1 MTTTPELPAGLT
13 TRPLRTTDA
22 TAVHQLMA
30 AQELA
35 DIGEVAIEEAD
46 IVSDW
51 AKPSHDLGARSIGV
65 WDGDTLVAYAELMGA
80 DRADTSVLPSHRG
93 RGIGTWLAHWLQD
106 LGRRVGSS
114 VIGMPV
120 PQGSPGDRLL
130 EELGFRVR
138 WTSWVLKLPA
148 GATIPERELPEGYV
162 VRTAE
167 PHELRAAHDVL
178 EDAFLEWSVR
188 EREPYEDFEAATSG
202 RPGFEPWNLRV
213 AVDGGGQVVGVSLVL
228 VSDNGATAA
237 SPRPCWSTPSPR
249 PARTAPR
256 PPSSAPTRGRARSA
270 CTKGWGWWRR
280 ASGSIGRST
289 SPRPRKPQ
297 NDFSTTKDSVKQ
309 PGLDSLFVRQKFP
322 MSVPLNGISIKR
334 RRSGGATARA
344 WGPCLRIC
352 GGLTCKNYMHWS
364 SRTIRTS
371 RQRWWRPWKGRAS
384 ASPRRPTGARR
395 SARRQPIRPTSSRS
409 T

>member
-1 MTTTPELPAGLT
+1 MPETPELPAGLT

-22 TAVHQLMA
+22 AAVHRLMA

-114 VIGMPV
+114 VVGMPV

-130 EELGFRVR
+130 AELGFRVR
-138 WTSWVLKLPA
+138 WTSWVLRLPE
-148 GATIPERELPEGYV
+148 GASIPERDLPEGYAI
-162 VRTAE
+162 RTAG
-167 PHELRAAHDVL
+167 PDDLRAAHDVL

-188 EREPYEDFEAATSG
+188 DREPYEDFAAATSG

-213 AVDGGGQVVGVSLVL
+213 AVDGAGQVVGVSLVL
-228 VSDNGATAA
+228 VSDNGATGYVDRLAVRA
-237 SPRPCWSTPSPR
+237 DQ
-249 PARTAPR
+249 
-256 PPSSAPTRGRARSA
+256 RGRGIAQA
-270 CTKGWGWWRR
+270 LLV
-280 ASGSIGRST
+280 
-289 SPRPRKPQ
+289 
-297 NDFSTTKDSVKQ
+297 DSFAQ
-309 PGLDSLFVRQKFP
+309 
-322 MSVPLNGISIKR
+322 
-334 RRSGGATARA
+334 ARA
-344 WGPCLRIC
+344 HGTTTSELS
-352 GGLTCKNYMHWS
+352 TD
-364 SRTIRTS
+364 SRTGALGLY
-371 RQRWWRPWKGRAS
+371 QRVGMMTESVWVNRAIDL
-384 ASPRRPTGARR
+384 P
-395 SARRQPIRPTSSRS
+395 
-409 T
+409 

>member
-1 MTTTPELPAGLT
+1 MPETPELPAGLT

-22 TAVHQLMA
+22 AAVHRLMA

-114 VIGMPV
+114 VVGMPV

-130 EELGFRVR
+130 AELGFRVR
-138 WTSWVLKLPA
+138 WTSWVLRLPE
-148 GATIPERELPEGYV
+148 GASIPERDLPEGYAI
-162 VRTAE
+162 RTAG
-167 PHELRAAHDVL
+167 PDDLRAAHDVL

-188 EREPYEDFEAATSG
+188 EREPYEDFAAATSG

-213 AVDGGGQVVGVSLVL
+213 AVDDGGQVVGVSLVL
-228 VSDNGATAA
+228 VSDNGATGYVDRLAVRA
-237 SPRPCWSTPSPR
+237 DQ
-249 PARTAPR
+249 
-256 PPSSAPTRGRARSA
+256 RGRGIAQA
-270 CTKGWGWWRR
+270 LLV
-280 ASGSIGRST
+280 
-289 SPRPRKPQ
+289 
-297 NDFSTTKDSVKQ
+297 DSFAQ
-309 PGLDSLFVRQKFP
+309 
-322 MSVPLNGISIKR
+322 
-334 RRSGGATARA
+334 ARA
-344 WGPCLRIC
+344 HGTTTSELS
-352 GGLTCKNYMHWS
+352 TD
-364 SRTIRTS
+364 SRTGALGLY
-371 RQRWWRPWKGRAS
+371 QRVGMMTESVWVNRAIDL
-384 ASPRRPTGARR
+384 P
-395 SARRQPIRPTSSRS
+395 
-409 T
+409 

>member
-1 MTTTPELPAGLT
+1 MPETPDLPAGLT

-22 TAVHQLMA
+22 AAVHRLMA
-30 AQELA
+30 AQELE

-114 VIGMPV
+114 VVGMPV

-138 WTSWVLKLPA
+138 WTSWVLRLPE
-148 GATIPERELPEGYV
+148 GATIPERDLPEGYAI
-162 VRTAE
+162 RTAG
-167 PHELRAAHDVL
+167 PDDMRAAHDVL

-188 EREPYEDFEAATSG
+188 EREPYEDFAAAILG

-213 AVDGGGQVVGVSLVL
+213 AVDGDGQVVGVSLVL
-228 VSDNGATAA
+228 VSDNGATGYVDRLAVRA
-237 SPRPCWSTPSPR
+237 DQ
-249 PARTAPR
+249 
-256 PPSSAPTRGRARSA
+256 RGRGIAQA
-270 CTKGWGWWRR
+270 LLV
-280 ASGSIGRST
+280 
-289 SPRPRKPQ
+289 
-297 NDFSTTKDSVKQ
+297 DSFAQ
-309 PGLDSLFVRQKFP
+309 
-322 MSVPLNGISIKR
+322 
-334 RRSGGATARA
+334 ARA
-344 WGPCLRIC
+344 HGTTTSELS
-352 GGLTCKNYMHWS
+352 TD
-364 SRTIRTS
+364 SRTGALGLY
-371 RQRWWRPWKGRAS
+371 QRVGMMTESVWVNRAIDLS
-384 ASPRRPTGARR
+384 
-395 SARRQPIRPTSSRS
+395 
-409 T
+409 

>member
-1 MTTTPELPAGLT
+1 MPETPHLPAGLT

-22 TAVHQLMA
+22 AAVHRLMA
-30 AQELA
+30 AQELE

-114 VIGMPV
+114 VVGMPV

-138 WTSWVLKLPA
+138 WTSWVLRLPE
-148 GATIPERELPEGYV
+148 GATIPERDLPEGYAI
-162 VRTAE
+162 RTAG
-167 PHELRAAHDVL
+167 PDDMRAAHDVL

-188 EREPYEDFEAATSG
+188 EREPYEDFAAATLG

-213 AVDGGGQVVGVSLVL
+213 AVDGDGQVVGVALVL
-228 VSDNGATAA
+228 VSDNGATGYVDRLAVRA
-237 SPRPCWSTPSPR
+237 DQ
-249 PARTAPR
+249 
-256 PPSSAPTRGRARSA
+256 RGRGIAQA
-270 CTKGWGWWRR
+270 LLV
-280 ASGSIGRST
+280 
-289 SPRPRKPQ
+289 
-297 NDFSTTKDSVKQ
+297 DSFAQ
-309 PGLDSLFVRQKFP
+309 
-322 MSVPLNGISIKR
+322 
-334 RRSGGATARA
+334 ARA
-344 WGPCLRIC
+344 HGTTTSELS
-352 GGLTCKNYMHWS
+352 TD
-364 SRTIRTS
+364 SRTGALGLY
-371 RQRWWRPWKGRAS
+371 QRVGMMTESVWVNRAIDLS
-384 ASPRRPTGARR
+384 
-395 SARRQPIRPTSSRS
+395 
-409 T
+409 